1 MLSLVALAAGRAQ
14 WAARPAR
21 CRARELPASYRL
33 SPLIGSIAYR
43 GRGCMGT
50 GHRSDWSKCG
60 HAGDDHMGDARRIA
74 PRLIERGPVGDRGGI
89 EDRNV
94 GGEARPQRAAVDE
107 PHRGGAG
114 RTKG

>member
-1 MLSLVALAAGRAQ
+1 
-14 WAARPAR
+14 
-21 CRARELPASYRL
+21 
-33 SPLIGSIAYR
+33 
-43 GRGCMGT
+43 MGT

-107 PHRGGAG
+107 PHRSGAAAQRRSG
-114 RTKG
+114 AKGCPSSGLNNERAILIAI